1 MNSKLINKNV
11 PVAKKMKENM
21 QMVDSFH
28 HIMQKNENENFGGL
42 YLASNCPL
50 LGLAISVADP
60 AVHLGIRHQA
70 QRMSQS
76 QNHSACALIEM
87 LRART

>member
-1 MNSKLINKNV
+1 MGHFISNMDHFERKLINKNV

-42 YLASNCPL
+42 YLTSN
-50 LGLAISVADP
+50 
-60 AVHLGIRHQA
+60 
-70 QRMSQS
+70 
-76 QNHSACALIEM
+76 
-87 LRART
+87 